1 MVKEINKLVKKVND
15 FEKKADFE
23 DTSIK
28 TLTSWLKK
36 EIKEYENAKTK
47 SKKANKLTDIIIL
60 VIQIAKR
67 EGINLD
73 QAWKKWFEKSK
84 KYYKK

>member
-1 MVKEINKLVKKVND
+1 MGFKKLTKQINK
-15 FEKKADFE
+15 FEKKSGFE

-36 EIKEYENAKTK
+36 EIKEYESAKTK

-60 VIQIAKR
+60 VIQISRR
-67 EGINLD
+67 EGISLD

-84 KYYKK
+84 KYYKM